1 MDWVWFLFG
10 FDGRINRAKVWL
22 AMLDIVGLMV
32 VIAVLMLGID
42 ALFGNPAKS
51 IHFNLNEVFAFVDP
65 AVLRAAFLRLREG
78 KEASPAHLVLAFLHG
93 VGTLLFAW
101 VYLATSVKRLHD
113 RDKSGWWTIPYFVFP
128 GLYGQFQDRLPDSW
142 LLFPLAFAAF
152 GLMIA
157 GFVDIYCLKGTRW
170 TNRFGPNPLPKEQT
184 RARSGSRSSSTWD
197 QTSAYE
203 FVPRS
208 ASPSPGMHVKRGT

>member
-32 VIAVLMLGID
+32 FVAVLMLGID

-51 IHFNLNEVFAFVDP
+51 IHFNLNDVFAFVDP

-78 KEASPAHLVLAFLHG
+78 KEASPAHLILAFLHG
-93 VGTLLFAW
+93 VGTLLFVW
-101 VYLATSVKRLHD
+101 VFLATAVKRLHD
-113 RDKSGWWTIPYFVFP
+113 RDKSAWWIIPYFTYP
-128 GLYGQFQDRLPDSW
+128 GLYSQFADRLPDSW
-142 LLFPLAFAAF
+142 LMLPFALAALV
-152 GLMIA
+152 LMIA
-157 GFVDIYCLKGTRW
+157 GFVDIYCLRGTRW
-170 TNRFGPNPLPKEQT
+170 TNRFGPNPLPKTQS
-184 RARSGSRSSSTWD
+184 RPRSTSASRWD

-208 ASPSPGMHVKRGT
+208 ASPPPGMRVNRST